1 LVTVVKR
8 PVSRASLTTG
18 RGQAEQEEEGMSPVE
33 QEGETATAAEEV
45 EEEVREVQAEAA
57 VMATAMEAIASVVE
71 LHANEPQVC
80 TSQPTV
86 WVVLRVGH

>member
-1 LVTVVKR
+1 VLVTVVKR

-18 RGQAEQEEEGMSPVE
+18 CGQAEQE